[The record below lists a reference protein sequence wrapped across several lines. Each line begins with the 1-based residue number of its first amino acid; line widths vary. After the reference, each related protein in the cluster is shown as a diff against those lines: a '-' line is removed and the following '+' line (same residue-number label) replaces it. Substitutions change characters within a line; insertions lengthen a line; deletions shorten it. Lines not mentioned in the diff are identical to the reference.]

1 VRNQSKTRGKLRLR
15 EQNSIKNVGDFL
27 QRVETLSESTRQ
39 KLWFR
44 GHAKTDFR
52 LLPTVGREQN
62 YFGRRILLNRQQEA
76 ELLHRFRRRAY
87 PIVNRQMTAGEAL
100 IVGRHHGL
108 PTRLL
113 DWTANALMA
122 LYFAAYEHLDRP
134 GRVCALIRRD
144 GIQEIDAFE
153 FAKRLDEKEVLGYD
167 LAAKR
172 QSSSSAGVLSVKI
185 LHPFYN
191 SQRLLAQDGIFTLHS
206 DPWRSLE
213 ALVGET
219 FQPKSMDID
228 HIVQW
233 EIPAHQKLDII
244 RHLSRL
250 GISHRTAFPDL
261 DGIAKSL
268 LETEVLWS
276 PRAVQ
281 TLAGEP
287 SASENP

>member
-1 VRNQSKTRGKLRLR
+1 MTCQSETHGSFNVS
-15 EQNSIKNVGDFL
+15 EQGPIENVADFL
-27 QRVETLSESTRQ
+27 EKVEALSESTKQ

-44 GHAKTDFR
+44 GHARTDFR
-52 LLPTVGREQN
+52 LLPSVGREQN
-62 YFGRRILLNRQQEA
+62 YFGKRILLNRRQEA

-87 PIVNRQMTAGEAL
+87 PIINRQMTAGEAL

-122 LYFAAYEHLDRP
+122 LYFAAYEHLDFP

-153 FAKRLDEKEVLGYD
+153 FAKRLDEKDALEYD
-167 LAAKR
+167 LVAKK
-172 QSSSSAGVLSVKI
+172 QSSDGGLSVKI

-191 SQRLLAQDGIFTLHS
+191 SQRLAAQDGIFTLHT
-206 DPWRSLE
+206 DPWTALDDLE
-213 ALVGET
+213 GHALKAT
-219 FQPKSMDID
+219 SMDID
-228 HIVQW
+228 YLVRW
-233 EIPAHQKLDII
+233 EVPADRKFGII
-244 RHLSRL
+244 RQLNRL

-261 DGIAKSL
+261 DGIARSL

-276 PRAVQ
+276 SKSTQ
-281 TLAGEP
+281 
-287 SASENP
+287 